1 MSVGVCI
8 INRNGIALAADS
20 AGTFTGN
27 RMFYNS
33 MNKVFSL
40 SNKYTYGAITC
51 GNTSLYNVSIDQ
63 VLKEFCVYLDER
75 DGIEDFFDIVPLF
88 QEFIEIKKDYYRFNS
103 AESIDCISIISDIMN
118 NYGNKIKQVIE
129 TDGNSDSIDGILN
142 EFGAIINSGSR
153 IENYDVSG
161 YIDKQYRVHYEQTT
175 KNIVPDLAK
184 YTDQYNR
191 LWRLITDFFNLS
203 LLKETQNPI
212 SLLFAGYG
220 SNDAFP
226 KYVIMD
232 VYTVVG
238 GKLKCSIQ
246 ERFEESNNSAKIIPL
261 AQGDV
266 VLTFCKGISDTFMSF
281 IPKKVEEVIN
291 EKIAGLSCSFSAEQ
305 NEVLTRSFSTCKDDI
320 SKAIID
326 LAQNDNVNPLFR
338 SVQFI
343 PLPEMAFLAENL
355 VNITSLK
362 RTYSLDGNQLTVGG
376 PTDVA
381 VLSKGDG
388 FVWIK
393 NKQVDKS

>member
-103 AESIDCISIISDIMN
+103 AESTDCISIISEIMN

>member
-51 GNTSLYNVSIDQ
+51 GNTSLHNVSIDQ

-103 AESIDCISIISDIMN
+103 AESTDCISIISDIMN

-291 EKIAGLSCSFSAEQ
+291 EKIAGLSGSFSAEQ

>member
-1 MSVGVCI
+1 
-8 INRNGIALAADS
+8 
-20 AGTFTGN
+20 
-27 RMFYNS
+27 MFYNS

-103 AESIDCISIISDIMN
+103 AESTDCISIISDIMN

-191 LWRLITDFFNLS
+191 LWKLITDFFNLS

-212 SLLFAGYG
+212 RLLFAGYG

-291 EKIAGLSCSFSAEQ
+291 EKIAGLSGSFSAEQ